1 MFLNGHVEVSQE
13 SILSAMILVFLFL
26 LWPSIT
32 SWFLF
37 GFLGYFWIYF
47 LFSLDGG
54 GFFFKILFSY
64 CFSQGLEAN
73 SLIRLG

>member
-26 LWPSIT
+26 LLPSIT

-37 GFLGYFWIYF
+37 GSGFWGTFGFISCFLWVGV
-47 LFSLDGG
+47 D
-54 GFFFKILFSY
+54 FF
-64 CFSQGLEAN
+64 
-73 SLIRLG
+73 